1 MVLVKTGFSTSLI
14 SALSFIYMYGFGLD
28 SVLFRI
34 QAFDKENEVFSLVQR
49 AGGFI
54 NIVWMCFE

>member
-14 SALSFIYMYGFGLD
+14 SALGFIYMYGFGLD
-28 SVLFRI
+28 SVVFWI
-34 QAFDKENEVFSLVQR
+34 QDFDKKNEVFSLVQR

-54 NIVWMCFE
+54 ILVWMCFE